1 MRVLDRYIFTEYLKT
16 FVLALVF
23 FVALVIIVR
32 LLDKDIK
39 RFDEDV
45 SYTTAIQIVLFQA
58 PRRIMEVVPLAS
70 FLATFF
76 VLGRMTRNNELT
88 AMKMATVSVYRIIA
102 PILASTLLICVLFA
116 IFYDQIAAPA
126 YHRADQLKKKIPL
139 RRSRNV
145 VFKGQHNRLF
155 YIQNL
160 DLENEDIDQM
170 TIYEFDSSGNLAQEI
185 FAHSVTWSPT
195 QWHLVDGFIRRIE
208 KDVEISFEP
217 FDTTQIDRSENPE
230 RFAGND
236 KDIRAMT
243 LKELRQ
249 QIRYKRSAGQTIRRE
264 QVKIQHKLAY
274 PFAAFVVVLIGAPI
288 SIRFGKAGF
297 FAGLVIAFFL
307 SFLYWGVS
315 FATLEGLG
323 ENGKLS
329 PILACWG
336 ANAIYAI
343 IGGVLIWKSPK

>member
-1 MRVLDRYIFTEYLKT
+1 LRVLDRYIFTEYLKT

-23 FVALVIIVR
+23 FIALVIIVR

-88 AMKMATVSVYRIIA
+88 AMKMATVSIYRIIA

-243 LKELRQ
+243 LEELRQ
-249 QIRYKRSAGQTIRRE
+249 QIRYKRGAGQTIRRE